1 MTYQRPQAR
10 LLASRLAEQR
20 RFVHVVAGP
29 RQVGK
34 STVVQQV
41 VEASGLPHR
50 IASADEPTQCETGRA
65 EAATSVSPR
74 SPRCACEARSDG

>member
-10 LLASRLAEQR
+10 LLLSCLAEPR

-34 STVVQQV
+34 STLVQHLAGTV
-41 VEASGLPHR
+41 LH
-50 IASADEPTQCETGRA
+50 A
-65 EAATSVSPR
+65 EYVTLDDAMSLAA
-74 SPRCACEARSDG
+74 ARSDPSGSDNGMFCRDTRAAKVGL